1 MENPQN
7 ILEFKTKNVNT
18 GIHGKTKRLEFK
30 AKKADNNSM
39 QIQL

>member
-1 MENPQN
+1 MF
-7 ILEFKTKNVNT
+7 ILFNLTNVNT
-18 GIHGKTKRLEFK
+18 GIHGKKTKRLEFK